1 MGLFGRI
8 KRFILGEPAD
18 DGGSPPQVHEEEDMP
33 YYSEE
38 NEPTVIY
45 SEDPE
50 LGGVSVK
57 TQSGGYGGNASSLNK
72 AMLQDVARTNA
83 QITIPGQVNTAR
95 PRQAPR
101 GRAPRRLA
109 PPQQPQQ
116 PQQAPQYAPQYAQPY
131 QQQFV
136 QQPQYVPPQPPP
148 PPPQPAYDMQYAQQA
163 YMQQQ
168 NAYYQ
173 QMPQQD
179 EGNIQFVPPQF
190 GEPYYEMIVYNGK
203 YHFFMDL
210 PGVKPGPALQVRY
223 INMNLVITGERQL
236 RANTMNP
243 KGKGKGNKG
252 KKPEFDAMV
261 SIPPFV
267 QKFNYS
273 FNFPRPVDQ
282 ESFKSELVD
291 GVLHIEMDI
300 LGVNGPGGVA
310 ISIG

>member
-1 MGLFGRI
+1 
-8 KRFILGEPAD
+8 
-18 DGGSPPQVHEEEDMP
+18 MP

-45 SEDPE
+45 SEEPD
-50 LGGVSVK
+50 LGGVQVK
-57 TQSGGYGGNASSLNK
+57 TRDGGYGGNASALNRT
-72 AMLQDVARTNA
+72 MLNDVARTNA

-101 GRAPRRLA
+101 GRAPRRIA
-109 PPQQPQQ
+109 PPPQPQQ
-116 PQQAPQYAPQYAQPY
+116 PQYAPQFAPQYQQQQFAQPQPQYAPPE
-131 QQQFV
+131 
-136 QQPQYVPPQPPP
+136 
-148 PPPQPAYDMQYAQQA
+148 PQPAYDMQYAQQA

-173 QMPQQD
+173 QQPQAS
-179 EGNIQFVPPQF
+179 EGSIEFVPPQF

-236 RANTMNP
+236 KANLMNP

-310 ISIG
+310 INIG

>member
-1 MGLFGRI
+1 MGLFSRI
-8 KRFILGEPAD
+8 KRFILGEPAE
-18 DGGSPPQVHEEEDMP
+18 DGGSPPQVQEEEDMS

-45 SEDPE
+45 SEEPE

-57 TQSGGYGGNASSLNK
+57 TRDGGYGGNASSLNR
-72 AMLQDVARTNA
+72 AMLNDVARTNA

-95 PRQAPR
+95 PMQAPR
-101 GRAPRRLA
+101 GRAPRRIA
-109 PPQQPQQ
+109 PPQQ
-116 PQQAPQYAPQYAQPY
+116 PQQAPQYAPQQQYAPQY
-131 QQQFV
+131 QQQFA
-136 QQPQYVPPQPPP
+136 QPQYAPPP

-168 NAYYQ
+168 NAYFQ
-173 QMPQQD
+173 QQQPP
-179 EGNIQFVPPQF
+179 EGDGSIQFVPPQF

-236 RANTMNP
+236 RANLMNP

-267 QKFNYS
+267 QKFSYS

-310 ISIG
+310 INIG